1 MMRVGITHLT
11 LLLMATLSLAACE
24 QDYAVTVTSQRGRV
38 LFDVPKSDPYC
49 LDRVTVYSASDRA
62 NPIWLI
68 DTSTKGP
75 CTTRVQYG
83 VVPDGFEQRGPVAPL
98 VPGKLYLVS
107 VSRSGATGLSF
118 FEPGRE
124 GSIEKKP
131 PS

>member
-1 MMRVGITHLT
+1 MTRVNIARFAG
-11 LLLMATLSLAACE
+11 LLMAILSLAACK
-24 QDYAVTVTSQRGRV
+24 QDYAVSVTSQQGQV
-38 LFDVPKSDPYC
+38 IFDVPKSDPYC

-75 CTTRVQYG
+75 CTTRVRYG
-83 VVPDGFEQRGPVAPL
+83 SVPDGFEQRGPVAPL

-107 VSRSGATGLSF
+107 VSRSGATGLNF

-124 GSIEKKP
+124 GSIEKEP